1 MTPRLLPQTSIRNFI
16 PIIVL
21 AFSNFFQAD
30 AQTDSLIMDNGHVI
44 IGEIK
49 SMTRGVIQVETDYSD
64 SDFKI
69 EWNQVSQMF
78 SDQFYLITL
87 SNGARINGSIN
98 TDSGNIESVLLN
110 TDSGPIK
117 TTIDEIVYVKPLEGD
132 FISRM
137 SASVSVGYNLTKS
150 NNLHQFSSRVNLGY
164 LANVWSLKLSYD
176 AVRSSQD
183 DVPDVKRTNAYAQ
196 YNYFLKNDWYLL
208 FNQEFLQNDEQLL
221 ALRSTSRAGLGK
233 YIIHTNSSTLG
244 MSAGAN
250 WNNER
255 FTDETPNRNSAEAF
269 IGAQLDIFDAGDL
282 SLLTSAT
289 AYPSLTESG
298 RFRADFKID
307 LKYDLPYDFFISLGF
322 TNNYD
327 NRPIEGASEN
337 DYVFQTSFGWEL

>member
-1 MTPRLLPQTSIRNFI
+1 MK
-16 PIIVL
+16 
-21 AFSNFFQAD
+21 
-30 AQTDSLIMDNGHVI
+30 NGHVI

-69 EWNQVSQMF
+69 EWDQVSQLF

-87 SNGARINGSIN
+87 SNGARLNASIN
-98 TDSGNIESVLLN
+98 TDSNNVETVVLGTN
-110 TDSGPIK
+110 SGPIN
-117 TTIDEIVYVKPLEGD
+117 TTMGELVYVKPLEGD

-137 SASVSVGYNLTKS
+137 SASVSVGYNVTKS
-150 NNLHQFSSRVNLGY
+150 NNLHQFSSRINLGY
-164 LANVWSLKLSYD
+164 LANFWSLKLSYD

-183 DVPDVKRTNAYAQ
+183 DVPDVRRTNAYAQ
-196 YNYFLKNDWYLL
+196 YAYFLKNDWYVL

-221 ALRSTSRAGLGK
+221 ALRSTSRFGLGK
-233 YIIHTNSSTLG
+233 YLVHTNNATLG
-244 MSAGAN
+244 VSAGAN

-255 FTDETPNRNSAEAF
+255 FTDETPNRNSAEGF
-269 IGAQLDIFDAGDL
+269 FNAQLDIFDAGDL
-282 SLLTSAT
+282 TLFTSAT
-289 AYPSLTESG
+289 AYPSFTESG

-327 NRPIEGASEN
+327 NQPIEGASEN